1 MATLHLRERDLH
13 AEVCARSHEMI
24 AGGNARERDGLMMGV
39 LDLEALKMR
48 CGVEPFQLQESGFDQ
63 TTANCAQVFSLKM
76 LDEILKFCKHFGCVD
91 RPCRVK
97 CYFLKKLPLL

>member
-39 LDLEALKMR
+39 LDLEAPKMR
-48 CGVEPFQLQESGFDQ
+48 CGVEPFQLQASGFDP
-63 TTANCAQVFSLKM
+63 TTADGVQVFCPSKYSM
-76 LDEILKFCKHFGCVD
+76 
-91 RPCRVK
+91 K
-97 CYFLKKLPLL
+97 CYSFVNILGMWTGHTG